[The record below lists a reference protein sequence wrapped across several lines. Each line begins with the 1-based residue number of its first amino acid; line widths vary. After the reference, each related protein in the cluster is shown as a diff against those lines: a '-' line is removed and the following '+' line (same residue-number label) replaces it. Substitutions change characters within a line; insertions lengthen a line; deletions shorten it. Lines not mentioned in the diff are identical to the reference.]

1 MRAIGSLTSIIFFGV
16 ASITQ
21 RDECYGAPATLIVVL
36 SETGEK
42 QPPTRSTDIDTAH
55 QRSTGTPKLYL
66 SVGWR
71 DLAFPTRAT
80 FVKLSTS
87 PAELGSESPE
97 TFDFLVPVI

>member
-1 MRAIGSLTSIIFFGV
+1 MRAIRGLTSVILSDI

-55 QRSTGTPKLYL
+55 QRSTGTPKLCL
-66 SVGWR
+66 TVSWQ
-71 DLAFPTRAT
+71 DLVLPIRAAFAKRSGQ
-80 FVKLSTS
+80 K
-87 PAELGSESPE
+87 
-97 TFDFLVPVI
+97 VPKCLIFWFR